1 MAAQIDLS
9 VDRDSEVP
17 LGTQLGWTLRTL
29 IRTARLAPG
38 TRLPGV
44 RELAEQAGVHVNTVR
59 AVYQRLEHKGL
70 IESQQGSGTFVSA
83 ASPQASAVGAIA
95 TTAARAARESGID
108 PRAVAIPDAAERAFL
123 LQNLIFDDGQAR
135 WRLNLAAIEQEMP
148 GLVGFPAVPEG
159 RTYDGSTLFVAGG
172 WGPRD
177 AGPGSAERRGR
188 AKGEPGDA
196 DGEPTGGQRPPATRR
211 DGRAGEPET
220 PAAPQGERAR
230 RRRLRQE
237 IAELE
242 GELGY
247 LEPLAPAT
255 EPPRLPAG
263 RILTAAELE
272 EVRDRLVG
280 RVVELRE
287 ARAEARRRAL
297 EPPAPEVAP
306 ARAGREW
313 GHGGVW
319 TGGRVRTASFGA

>member
-29 IRTARLAPG
+29 IRTGRLAPG

-59 AVYQRLEHKGL
+59 AVYSRLEDEGL
-70 IESQQGSGTFVSA
+70 VTSQHGRGTFVA
-83 ASPQASAVGAIA
+83 AG
-95 TTAARAARESGID
+95 
-108 PRAVAIPDAAERAFL
+108 AAERAEL
-123 LQNLIFDDGQAR
+123 DRVLTAAAAEASSAGVDPR
-135 WRLNLAAIEQEMP
+135 ELAA
-148 GLVGFPAVPEG
+148 A
-159 RTYDGSTLFVAGG
+159 LFVAGG

-188 AKGEPGDA
+188 AKGEPDDA
-196 DGEPTGGQRPPATRR
+196 GGEPTGAQRPPATRR
-211 DGRAGEPET
+211 AGGAGEPET